1 MVTYSHRPEEGDT
14 TSSAESLGEQRDS
27 QGLWEANFIVTRGL
41 GARWFPGEDV
51 IVWFE

>member
-1 MVTYSHRPEEGDT
+1 MSP
-14 TSSAESLGEQRDS
+14 AEPLGEQRES
-27 QGLWEANFIVTRGL
+27 KGLGEANFIVTRGL